1 MGFSEEWDEVYKR
14 GNQLSVWPWTK
25 LVSLVHK
32 YVKSIGGGTKV
43 LEIGC
48 GAGANI
54 RFFQALGVDYYA
66 IEGSS
71 TMVDKLNEEYASA
84 NIHIVQ
90 GDFTKSLSFDEVQKF
105 DLIVDRSALTHN
117 ATCDINRTLDM
128 IYDRLADGGVFIGVD
143 WHSDK
148 QTDSLAAG
156 ENVDDNTKIF
166 TGGYYAGL
174 GRVHFSNEAHLR
186 CLLKKFKI
194 RLLEESVTST
204 CEPKTNEIHACW
216 DFVVSK

>member
-1 MGFSEEWDEVYKR
+1 MGFSEEWDEIYKN

-25 LVSLVHK
+25 LVSLVYH
-32 YVKSIGGGTKV
+32 YVKPIGARTKV

-71 TMVDKLNEEYASA
+71 TMVYKLNEEYASA
-84 NIHIVQ
+84 NIHIVK
-90 GDFTKSLSFDEVQKF
+90 GDFTKSLSFAEVEKF
-105 DLIVDRSALTHN
+105 DLIVDRGALTHN

-128 IYDRLADGGVFIGVD
+128 IYARLADDGMFIGVD

-156 ENVDDNTKIF
+156 ENIDDNTKIF
-166 TGGYYAGL
+166 TDGYYAGL

-186 CLLKKFKI
+186 YLLKNFKI

-204 CEPKTNEIHACW
+204 YEPKINRIYACW
-216 DFVVSK
+216 DFVASK